1 MIYYQYIITAIL
13 AFILI
18 NFIINMIFFKNIR
31 KFSLP
36 EYILKNPPLVSV
48 LIPARNEA
56 ENIHRCL
63 SSLSKQDYPNLEI
76 IVLDDNSTDR
86 TSEVVQEFAAKD
98 SRISLVNGAPLKK
111 GWLGKCFACHQ
122 LAKQAKGDYFVFTD
136 ADTLHFGNTISKAFA
151 ALINNKLDALSIYPS
166 QITVT
171 FHERMTVPFIN
182 FAILSFM
189 PLVLVKKAKSAFF
202 STGIGQFFLFKREVY
217 EKFGGHESVKGEIL
231 EDIHISKQVKKFGY
245 KIMVF
250 DGSNNIFCRMYHNFD
265 EVINGFSKFI
275 FAAFDYNG
283 FMEMIAMSFFSIIFM
298 VPFLLLPMGV
308 FIFSWSGRVITF
320 TIIQI
325 CIILVIKIILSMR
338 FKNRILDV
346 LLTPVSVAYMV
357 LIAGNSY
364 FQAKL
369 GKGIYWKGRTYSVK
383 DEDELGLVDDAF
395 KKHGI

>member
-86 TSEVVQEFAAKD
+86 TSEVVQEFAVKD

-136 ADTLHFGNTISKAFA
+136 ADTLHFGNTISKALA

>member
-136 ADTLHFGNTISKAFA
+136 ADTLHFGSTISKAFA

-320 TIIQI
+320 NIIQI

>member
-13 AFILI
+13 VFILI

-86 TSEVVQEFAAKD
+86 TSEVVQKFAVKD

-136 ADTLHFGNTISKAFA
+136 ADTLHFGSTISKAFA
-151 ALINNKLDALSIYPS
+151 ALINNKLDALSIYPN

-231 EDIHISKQVKKFGY
+231 EDVHISKQVKKFGY

-265 EVINGFSKFI
+265 EVIKGFSKFI

-320 TIIQI
+320 NIIQI

-338 FKNRILDV
+338 FRNRILDV

-369 GKGIYWKGRTYSVK
+369 GKGIYWKGRTYSIE
-383 DEDELGLVDDAF
+383 DEDELRLVDDAF

>member
-56 ENIHRCL
+56 ENIYRCL
-63 SSLSKQDYPNLEI
+63 SSLSRQDYPNLEI

-86 TSEVVQEFAAKD
+86 TSEVVRKFAVKD
-98 SRISLVNGAPLKK
+98 SRISLVNGEPLKK
-111 GWLGKCFACHQ
+111 GWLGKCFACQQ

-136 ADTLHFGNTISKAFA
+136 ADTLHFASTISKAFA
-151 ALINNKLDALSIYPS
+151 ALINNRLDALSIYPS

-189 PLVLVKKAKSAFF
+189 PLLLVKKAKSSFF

-217 EKFGGHESVKGEIL
+217 EKFGGHESIKGKIL
-231 EDIHISKQVKKFGY
+231 EDIYISKQVKKFGY

-265 EVINGFSKFI
+265 EVIKGFTKVI
-275 FAAFDYNG
+275 LAAFNYNG
-283 FMEMIAMSFFSIIFM
+283 FMEMIAISFFSILFLA
-298 VPFLLLPMGV
+298 PFLLLPTGV
-308 FIFSWSGRVITF
+308 FIFGWSGPVITF
-320 TIIQI
+320 NIIQI
-325 CIILVIKIILSMR
+325 CIILFIKIILAMR

-364 FQAKL
+364 FQAKF
-369 GKGIYWKGRTYSVK
+369 GKGIYWKGRTYSVE
-383 DEDELGLVDDAF
+383 DEDELGLIDDTFGKRKA
-395 KKHGI
+395 

>member
-76 IVLDDNSTDR
+76 IVLNDNSTDR
-86 TSEVVQEFAAKD
+86 TSEVVQKFAVKD

-111 GWLGKCFACHQ
+111 GWLGKSFACHQ

-136 ADTLHFGNTISKAFA
+136 ADTLHFGSTISKAFA
-151 ALINNKLDALSIYPS
+151 ALINNKLDALSIYPN

-189 PLVLVKKAKSAFF
+189 PLVLVKKAKSEFF

-231 EDIHISKQVKKFGY
+231 EDVHISKQVKKFGY

-265 EVINGFSKFI
+265 EVIKGFSKFI

-320 TIIQI
+320 SIIQI

-338 FKNRILDV
+338 FRNRILDV

-364 FQAKL
+364 FQARL
-369 GKGIYWKGRTYSVK
+369 GKGIYWKGRTYSVE